1 MRVGEYCM
9 REVVIAPRDM
19 GIGDAARLM
28 REQHVGTL
36 VIAEGADEARRPVG
50 IVTDRDLVLEVLAPG
65 LDPTEVTIGDLP
77 SRELAV
83 ARVDDDLM
91 ETLEQMRG
99 LGVRRMPVV
108 DGDGALIGILAADD
122 LLGVVSELCQHLVKL
137 VDREVA
143 LEVRQRR

>member
-9 REVVIAPRDM
+9 REVVIAAPDT

-36 VIAEGADEARRPVG
+36 VIAEGADEKRRPIG

-65 LDPTEVTIGDLP
+65 LDPAEVTVGDLP

-83 ARVDDDLM
+83 AGVDDDLM
-91 ETLEQMRG
+91 ETLERMRG

-108 DGDGALIGILAADD
+108 DGTGALIGILAADD